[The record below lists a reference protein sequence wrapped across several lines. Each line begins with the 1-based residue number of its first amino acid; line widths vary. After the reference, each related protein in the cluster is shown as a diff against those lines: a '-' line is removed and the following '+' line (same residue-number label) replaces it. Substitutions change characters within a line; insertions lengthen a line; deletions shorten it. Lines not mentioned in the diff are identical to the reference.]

1 MCKVIEIGYAVFM
14 TLYIGSMGALAL
26 LVVMNG
32 LPTSLNDFRDFGR
45 EIGYPSAPLIYYL
58 ALNITAFALYVF
70 GSWLSDP
77 RR

>member
-14 TLYIGSMGALAL
+14 ALYIGSMGALAL
-26 LVVMNG
+26 LVIMNG
-32 LPTSLNDFRDFGR
+32 LPTTLNDFRDFGR
-45 EIGYPSAPLIYYL
+45 CIGYTSAPLIYYL

-70 GSWLSDP
+70 WSWLSDP